1 MLAVSKYSNEKRFS
15 TKKIALDFKQILQS
29 TTELYTVTGKE
40 NLYVGFK
47 GQKSVLCVC
56 VVAFFDFG
64 FILLFYGRREGVT
77 NDHYFSHQDLL
88 PEMP

>member
-1 MLAVSKYSNEKRFS
+1 MLAVSKYSNEKRFL

-40 NLYVGFK
+40 NFHVGFK

-56 VVAFFDFG
+56 CS
-64 FILLFYGRREGVT
+64 IL
-77 NDHYFSHQDLL
+77 
-88 PEMP
+88 